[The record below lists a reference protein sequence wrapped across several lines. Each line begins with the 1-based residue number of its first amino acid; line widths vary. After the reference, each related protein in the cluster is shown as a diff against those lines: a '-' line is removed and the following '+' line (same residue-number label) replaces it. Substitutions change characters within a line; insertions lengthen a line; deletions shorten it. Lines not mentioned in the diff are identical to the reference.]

1 MWKIFFTYR
10 DKSKCTVT
18 GKGTIT
24 PELAVKCF
32 YRYGLHAAESIYQ
45 QYPKKD
51 HDPVPLEEKIRE
63 LGVDATEMK
72 TAVLQA
78 ETLLDRM
85 QGEESKKKVVI
96 VETERIVNLEAFKKK
111 IQEARKDARTLAIAM
126 ADKNLK
132 ASQYCV
138 EQLDLKLH
146 ELEAFEFNV
155 ERLRITE
162 NDHSECQ

>member
-10 DKSKCTVT
+10 DKSKCTVK

-24 PELAVKCF
+24 PGLVVQCY
-32 YRYGLHAAESIYQ
+32 YRYGLHATESIYQ

-85 QGEESKKKVVI
+85 QGEESEKKVI
-96 VETERIVNLEAFKKK
+96 VETERIVNLETFKKK

-126 ADKNLK
+126 AGKNLK

-138 EQLDLKLH
+138 ERLDLKLH

-162 NDHSECQ
+162 NDR

>member
-1 MWKIFFTYR
+1 MWRIFFTYS
-10 DKSKCTVT
+10 DKSRCTVK
-18 GKGTIT
+18 GKGIIT

-51 HDPVPLEEKIRE
+51 HAPVPLEEKMRE
-63 LGVDATEMK
+63 FGVDATEMK

-85 QGEESKKKVVI
+85 QGEKSEKKVI

-126 ADKNLK
+126 AGENLK

-162 NDHSECQ
+162 NDR

>member
-1 MWKIFFTYR
+1 M
-10 DKSKCTVT
+10 
-18 GKGTIT
+18 
-24 PELAVKCF
+24 
-32 YRYGLHAAESIYQ
+32 
-45 QYPKKD
+45 
-51 HDPVPLEEKIRE
+51 
-63 LGVDATEMK
+63 
-72 TAVLQA
+72 
-78 ETLLDRM
+78 
-85 QGEESKKKVVI
+85 I

-111 IQEARKDARTLAIAM
+111 ILEARNDIRTLAIAM
-126 ADKNLK
+126 AGENLK

>member
-1 MWKIFFTYR
+1 M
-10 DKSKCTVT
+10 
-18 GKGTIT
+18 
-24 PELAVKCF
+24 
-32 YRYGLHAAESIYQ
+32 
-45 QYPKKD
+45 
-51 HDPVPLEEKIRE
+51 
-63 LGVDATEMK
+63 
-72 TAVLQA
+72 
-78 ETLLDRM
+78 
-85 QGEESKKKVVI
+85 I

-111 IQEARKDARTLAIAM
+111 ILEARNDIGTLAIAM
-126 ADKNLK
+126 AGENLK

>member
-10 DKSKCTVT
+10 DKSKCTVK
-18 GKGTIT
+18 GKGIIT

-51 HDPVPLEEKIRE
+51 HEPVPLEEKIRE
-63 LGVDATEMK
+63 FGVDATEMK

-78 ETLLDRM
+78 ETMLDRM
-85 QGEESKKKVVI
+85 QGEESEKKVI

-126 ADKNLK
+126 AGKNLK

>member
-78 ETLLDRM
+78 ETLLDRV
-85 QGEESKKKVVI
+85 QEKESEKRVI

-126 ADKNLK
+126 AGKNLK

-162 NDHSECQ
+162 NDR

>member
-10 DKSKCTVT
+10 DKSKCTVK

-24 PELAVKCF
+24 PGLVVKCY
-32 YRYGLHAAESIYQ
+32 YRYGLHAVESIYQ

-51 HDPVPLEEKIRE
+51 HEPVPLEEKIRE
-63 LGVDATEMK
+63 LGVDATETK

-85 QGEESKKKVVI
+85 QGEESEKKVI

-126 ADKNLK
+126 AGKNLK

-146 ELEAFEFNV
+146 ELEAFEFHV

-162 NDHSECQ
+162 NDR

>member
-10 DKSKCTVT
+10 DKSKCTVK

-24 PELAVKCF
+24 PGLVVQCY

-51 HDPVPLEEKIRE
+51 HEPVPLEEKIRE

-85 QGEESKKKVVI
+85 QGEESEKKVI

-126 ADKNLK
+126 AGKNLK
-132 ASQYCV
+132 TSQYCV

-146 ELEAFEFNV
+146 ELEAFEFHV

-162 NDHSECQ
+162 NDR

>member
-10 DKSKCTVT
+10 DKSKCTVK

-24 PELAVKCF
+24 PGLVVQCF
-32 YRYGLHAAESIYQ
+32 YRYGLHAVESIYQ

-51 HDPVPLEEKIRE
+51 HEPVPLEEKIRE

-85 QGEESKKKVVI
+85 QGEESEKKVI

-126 ADKNLK
+126 AGKNLK

-146 ELEAFEFNV
+146 ELEAFEFHV

-162 NDHSECQ
+162 NDR

>member
-85 QGEESKKKVVI
+85 KGKESAKKVI
-96 VETERIVNLEAFKKK
+96 VETERIVNLETFKKK

-126 ADKNLK
+126 AGKNLK

-162 NDHSECQ
+162 NDR

>member
-10 DKSKCTVT
+10 DKSKCTVK

-24 PELAVKCF
+24 PGLVVQCY

-51 HDPVPLEEKIRE
+51 HEPVPLEEKIRE

-85 QGEESKKKVVI
+85 QGEESAKKVI
-96 VETERIVNLEAFKKK
+96 VETERIVNLETFKKK

-126 ADKNLK
+126 AGKNLK

-146 ELEAFEFNV
+146 ELEAFEFHV

-162 NDHSECQ
+162 NDR

>member
-1 MWKIFFTYR
+1 MWKIFFTYK
-10 DKSKCTVT
+10 DKSRCTVK
-18 GKGTIT
+18 GKGAIT
-24 PELAVKCF
+24 PGLAVKCF

-51 HDPVPLEEKIRE
+51 HEPVPLEEKIQE

-78 ETLLDRM
+78 ETLLDR
-85 QGEESKKKVVI
+85 EKESEKRVI

-111 IQEARKDARTLAIAM
+111 IQEARNDIRTLAIAM
-126 ADKNLK
+126 AGKNLK

-162 NDHSECQ
+162 NDR

>member
-10 DKSKCTVT
+10 DKSKCTVK

-24 PELAVKCF
+24 PGLVVQCY

-51 HDPVPLEEKIRE
+51 HEPVPLEEKIRE

-85 QGEESKKKVVI
+85 QGEESEKKVI

-126 ADKNLK
+126 AGKNLK

-146 ELEAFEFNV
+146 ELEAFEFHV

-162 NDHSECQ
+162 NDR

>member
-10 DKSKCTVT
+10 DKSKCTVK
-18 GKGTIT
+18 GKGIIT

-32 YRYGLHAAESIYQ
+32 YRYGLHAVESIYQ

-51 HDPVPLEEKIRE
+51 HEPVPLEEKIRE
-63 LGVDATEMK
+63 FGVDATEMK

-85 QGEESKKKVVI
+85 QGEESEKKVI

-111 IQEARKDARTLAIAM
+111 NSRSKKR
-126 ADKNLK
+126 
-132 ASQYCV
+132 
-138 EQLDLKLH
+138 
-146 ELEAFEFNV
+146 
-155 ERLRITE
+155 
-162 NDHSECQ
+162 CQNTCNSNGW

>member
-10 DKSKCTVT
+10 DKSKCTVK

-24 PELAVKCF
+24 PGLVVQCY

-51 HDPVPLEEKIRE
+51 HEPVPLEEKIRE

-85 QGEESKKKVVI
+85 QGEESEKKVI
-96 VETERIVNLEAFKKK
+96 VETERIVNLETFKKK

-126 ADKNLK
+126 AGKNLK

-146 ELEAFEFNV
+146 ELEAFEFHV

-162 NDHSECQ
+162 NDR